1 MIDTYPLQHERG
13 TRPEDKVRCVS
24 QKEILPAVPNE
35 MQWPGQEEETKK
47 HGIVERKDTQRSAR
61 VKGREEV
68 RAGYGIEQ
76 NAGDKKAG
84 EREEKIDSDKG
95 GGTNCIQEVE
105 DAVAGVGVGPKEV
118 IVQHEQNRETAN
130 AVESGDMFFFN
141 SIDAG

>member
-1 MIDTYPLQHERG
+1 MRG

-24 QKEILPAVPNE
+24 QKEILPAVPDE
-35 MQWPGQEEETKK
+35 VQWPGQEEKTKK
-47 HGIVERKDTQRSAR
+47 YAIVKRKDTQRSTR

-68 RAGYGIEQ
+68 GAGYGIEQ
-76 NAGDKKAG
+76 NAGYKKPG
-84 EREEKIDSDKG
+84 ERKEKIDSDKG
-95 GGTNCIQEVE
+95 GGTNRIQEIK
-105 DAVAGVGVGPKEV
+105 DAAAGVGVGPEEV